1 MAEIE
6 QSVAAE
12 AEVAAPQAAEG
23 LKRKR
28 PAAKTMSLEAL
39 AAKITQLNQEADQE
53 EAEVAEVQAAIAALE
68 AKIVAKREK
77 AHAKRNEA
85 QKARK
90 DYVRKQCE
98 EELSKLEGSVPKRP
112 SNPFFHFRNEQGP
125 KIEKTS
131 GKGGAAKKIGEMWA
145 ALSEE
150 ERKVYKDKHEE
161 ETTKWREWNASE
173 EGQRILAERD
183 EVLRKVKASE
193 AEQLAGVLAPQAPA
207 EAAGTPSKS
216 RAETVQ
222 TEVVATPPKQ
232 RKTVS
237 RPSGSTKRAAA
248 GEPRID
254 EAVAAEAEKAELLGA
269 LCNLAGR
276 AEVKALG
283 KTDAELLE
291 VLKVHGGIVNVAKR
305 SLLGDA

>member
-6 QSVAAE
+6 QSMAAD

-28 PAAKTMSLEAL
+28 PAANTMSLEAL
-39 AAKITQLNQEADQE
+39 AAKINRLNQEADQE
-53 EAEVAEVQAAIAALE
+53 EVEVTEVQAAIAALE

-77 AHAKRNEA
+77 AQAKRNEA
-85 QKARK
+85 HKARK

-112 SNPFFHFRNEQGP
+112 SNPFFHFRKEHGP

-131 GKGGAAKKIGEMWA
+131 GIGGAIRKIGEMWA

-150 ERKVYKDKHEE
+150 KRKVYKDKHEE
-161 ETTKWREWNASE
+161 ETKKWREWNASE
-173 EGQRILAERD
+173 EGQRIVAERD

-193 AEQLAGVLAPQAPA
+193 AEQLAGAL
-207 EAAGTPSKS
+207 
-216 RAETVQ
+216 ETAQ

-232 RKTVS
+232 RNIGGP
-237 RPSGSTKRAAA
+237 RGSTKRAPAA
-248 GEPRID
+248 EPGID
-254 EAVAAEAEKAELLGA
+254 EAVAVEAEKAELLGP

-276 AEVKALG
+276 PEVRALG
-283 KTDAELLE
+283 KTDTELLE
-291 VLKVHGGIVNVAKR
+291 ALKVHGGIVNVAKR
-305 SLLGDA
+305 SLLGEA